1 MDDVRM
7 GSELIFVIII
17 GDGMGDGRAI
27 IRNIISKCR
36 NKIILIE
43 ARKPLLCLGKSSLN
57 ARVSTINA
65 VSQ

>member
-7 GSELIFVIII
+7 GSELIFVII
-17 GDGMGDGRAI
+17 GNGMRDGRAI